1 MNNLMADNSDDVY
14 LLMVAK
20 NLQVS
25 NVTADSEC
33 ELGDD
38 KCDGGLRQVRMVSG
52 GFAY

>member
-1 MNNLMADNSDDVY
+1 MTNLMADGTDDIY
-14 LLMVAK
+14 LLMVAR

-33 ELGDD
+33 DLGDE
-38 KCDGGLRQVRMVSG
+38 CDGGLRQVRMVSG